1 MRDTMAN
8 EDQRARPAALPRLV
22 ALALVV
28 TLLLAAVLAAVL
40 VNREGDSN
48 VAAPILTPST
58 EASPTTTT
66 ADTRTEVVERL
77 RKILRI
83 RDKAFRDRNA
93 GILDEVYTVDCP
105 CLEGDRNAI
114 EELADNNY
122 HIVGGT
128 TSIRVRQVNSVSER
142 LWLVTADFR
151 SAPLRIEAE
160 SNKLIREEP
169 GGSDLFQFVLSK
181 PSGSHDWLLDQAT
194 AYRDGS
200 G

>member
-1 MRDTMAN
+1 MAN
-8 EDQRARPAALPRLV
+8 EDQQARSAAPPRLV

-28 TLLLAAVLAAVL
+28 TLLLTAVLAAVL

-48 VAAPILTPST
+48 VAAPISTPST
-58 EASPTTTT
+58 QASPTITT

-83 RDKAFRDRNA
+83 RDQAFRDRNV

-114 EELADNNY
+114 QELKDNDY

-142 LWLVTADFR
+142 LWLVIADFR

-169 GGSDLFQFVLSK
+169 GGSDLFQFALSK
-181 PSGSHDWLLDQAT
+181 PSGSHDWLLGYAT